1 MDSSNG
7 PNPSILPSGVSDS
20 VSSRPAGQNSDLAHS
35 ESSKYQKLGRAVD
48 PCMERSE
55 LAVPIITTP
64 TSLLALTPVR
74 LNPDNLR
81 CDEAFLYVLSS
92 CKA

>member
-1 MDSSNG
+1 
-7 PNPSILPSGVSDS
+7 
-20 VSSRPAGQNSDLAHS
+20 
-35 ESSKYQKLGRAVD
+35 
-48 PCMERSE
+48 MERSE